1 MLRSVL
7 DRLIY
12 NDSYHIIDEHLTDGN
27 VGARKN
33 RNIRDN
39 LFVLGAVI
47 NSVVNGK
54 EPPIQVQ
61 VQDVKKCFDKLWLQA
76 TTNVL
81 HEAGLKSDML
91 NMLHN
96 ENVKAKIA
104 VKVNGGISRRVVVNN
119 VEMQGSVWASLKC
132 AASMDTLN
140 KTILEQEHLTYKYRG
155 DPNIQI
161 GVLGMVDDNF
171 SVSNCGMKTVQ
182 KNAVINSF
190 IETQRLT
197 LSQTKSVVIHV
208 GKSSRCKKPC
218 PTLKIHDHIMKTVQS
233 QRYLGDIILATG
245 SQRETV
251 EDRRNSGWGKLSEI
265 TGILS
270 ELPKVRKV
278 EVGLKLRE
286 AKIVNGMIYSTEA
299 WSSISDKELTRME
312 QVDMACLRSL
322 VKGHS
327 KCSVAFITH
336 EFGLLQLRHRIMIRR
351 MMYHHHILSR
361 NDEELIKKVYIKQKE
376 DSIKGDWIRT
386 LQSDFKFIGEEIN
399 AQNIVR
405 MSQDEYRSFIQK
417 KIEQAS
423 FLYYLS
429 LKEKCRKKLQ
439 NFKYDRLRTQ
449 DYLTNGQFSQEEIN
463 LLFALRSKS
472 YPAKMN
478 YRKMNRGDLKCI
490 LKCDQLETQSHIFEN
505 CTPIHN
511 KLNIISTMKIDYIYG
526 SVSQQKEAISVFIRI
541 DNMRNLMESNI
552 LPGGTDARTLVMS

>member
-1 MLRSVL
+1 M
-7 DRLIY
+7 
-12 NDSYHIIDEHLTDGN
+12 
-27 VGARKN
+27 
-33 RNIRDN
+33 
-39 LFVLGAVI
+39 
-47 NSVVNGK
+47 
-54 EPPIQVQ
+54 
-61 VQDVKKCFDKLWLQA
+61 
-76 TTNVL
+76 
-81 HEAGLKSDML
+81 
-91 NMLHN
+91 
-96 ENVKAKIA
+96 
-104 VKVNGGISRRVVVNN
+104 
-119 VEMQGSVWASLKC
+119 
-132 AASMDTLN
+132 
-140 KTILEQEHLTYKYRG
+140 
-155 DPNIQI
+155 
-161 GVLGMVDDNF
+161 
-171 SVSNCGMKTVQ
+171 
-182 KNAVINSF
+182 
-190 IETQRLT
+190 
-197 LSQTKSVVIHV
+197 
-208 GKSSRCKKPC
+208 
-218 PTLKIHDHIMKTVQS
+218 
-233 QRYLGDIILATG
+233 
-245 SQRETV
+245 
-251 EDRRNSGWGKLSEI
+251 
-265 TGILS
+265 
-270 ELPKVRKV
+270 
-278 EVGLKLRE
+278 
-286 AKIVNGMIYSTEA
+286 EA
-299 WSSISDKELTRME
+299 WSSISDKELTSME
-312 QVDMACLRSL
+312 QVDMACLWSL

-327 KCSVAFITH
+327 KCSVAFITL
-336 EFGLLQLRHRIMIRR
+336 EFGLLQLRHRILKRR

-399 AQNIVR
+399 DQNIVR

-439 NFKYDRLRTQ
+439 NLKYDRLRTQ

-541 DNMRNLMESNI
+541 DNMRNLMKSNI